1 VSSKNNRVY
10 HNSFNGSTP
19 QASSSASTNT
29 VWDDGYPN
37 GGNCWSD
44 YARSDE
50 KSGPSQS
57 LPGSDGIG
65 DTPHTIDS
73 TNRDNY
79 PLISAHYVVVTNITC
94 FKTVVGQG
102 CCMNIS
108 ITVSN
113 CGTYEE
119 TVNLTLFA
127 DSTLMNQTVITL
139 TTTQSLTKTFTCSVS
154 GLDLYKNYTLTA
166 CVSSVF
172 EGTSFIGHNCT
183 GGCFVVTLVGD
194 IKGTSGG
201 LPDQQV
207 DFKDISYVSRRG
219 PYTYPSDS
227 LWDPNA
233 DINND
238 GRIDLKDVGTTA
250 KQWGKSYP

>member
-1 VSSKNNRVY
+1 
-10 HNSFNGSTP
+10 
-19 QASSSASTNT
+19 
-29 VWDDGYPN
+29 
-37 GGNCWSD
+37 
-44 YARSDE
+44 
-50 KSGPSQS
+50 
-57 LPGSDGIG
+57 
-65 DTPHTIDS
+65 
-73 TNRDNY
+73 
-79 PLISAHYVVVTNITC
+79 VVTNSVWS
-94 FKTVVGQG
+94 FKTAVGQDY
-102 CCMNIS
+102 CINIS
-108 ITVSN
+108 ATVSN
-113 CGTYEE
+113 CGAYEE

-154 GLDLYKNYTLTA
+154 GLDLYKNYTLNA

-183 GGCFVVTLVGD
+183 GGCFVITLVGD